1 MPDPKSA
8 AENQAPAAGVDPS
21 LGARTRALNP
31 VSHDVV
37 LQIRILDRLKASPKL
52 DASDLSVVVRNRS
65 VTLFGSVPTEVERS
79 LAQHLAAEISGVIE
93 VTNRLKATA
102 VKATAVKE
110 TA

>member
-8 AENQAPAAGVDPS
+8 AENQAPTAGVDLS
-21 LGARTRALNP
+21 LGARMHALDP

-37 LQIRILDRLKASPKL
+37 LQIRILDRLQGTPKL

-65 VTLFGSVPTEVERS
+65 ATLFGSVPTEAEQN
-79 LAQHLAAEISGVIE
+79 LAQQLAAEISGVIE
-93 VTNRLKATA
+93 VTNRLK
-102 VKATAVKE
+102 VTAVKE

>member
-1 MPDPKSA
+1 MSETKSS
-8 AENQAPAAGVDPS
+8 AENQAPASGVDPA

-37 LQIRILDRLKASPKL
+37 LQIRILDQLKASPQL

-65 VTLFGSVPTEVERS
+65 ATLFGTVPSEGQRN
-79 LAQHLAAEISGVIE
+79 LAQQIATEISGVIE
-93 VTNRLKATA
+93 VTNRLKARA
-102 VKATAVKE
+102 AQE

>member
-8 AENQAPAAGVDPS
+8 AENQAPAAGEDPS

-37 LQIRILDRLKASPKL
+37 LQIRILDRLQGSPDL
-52 DASDLSVVVRNRS
+52 RASDVSVVVRNRS
-65 VTLFGSVPTEVERS
+65 ATLFGSVPTELERN
-79 LAQHLAAEISGVIE
+79 LAQHVTAEISGVIE
-93 VTNRLKATA
+93 VTNRLK
-102 VKATAVKE
+102 VTAVKE